1 VARTKGRAEVERKN
15 EALQALTIEYVG
27 VDDVEPNDYNAN
39 RQSDREFELLCRSI
53 TEDGFTQ
60 PVIVGQDGKI
70 VDGEHRWRAARH
82 LGHGQ
87 IPIVRVPM
95 DAAQARIA
103 TLRHNRARGSEDL
116 ELSVEILRDL
126 EKLGALDWAA
136 DSLMIDD
143 TELQRLLEDVPT
155 PEALA
160 QEIYSEAW
168 IPETAR
174 AETPYEADGG
184 ATRAD
189 LTQHASD
196 LLRDRERRMRE
207 AHTEE
212 ERRVVAA
219 ERSRVYR
226 LALTFSNDEA
236 YAVRTIL
243 GDTPAASLL
252 TLCRAEMERR
262 GLPLEEPEEAPETTT
277 ESEPATT

>member
-1 VARTKGRAEVERKN
+1 MARAKGQAEVERKN
-15 EALQALTIEYVG
+15 EALDTLQIEYVAIN
-27 VDDVEPNDYNAN
+27 DVEPNDYNAN

-60 PVIVGQDGKI
+60 PIIVGSDGKI

-82 LGHGQ
+82 LGHTQ

-143 TELQRLLEDVPT
+143 AELNRLLEDIPT

-160 QEIYSEAW
+160 ADIYSEAW
-168 IPETAR
+168 IPTGAGADEPVDTPQAR
-174 AETPYEADGG
+174 TDVTP
-184 ATRAD
+184 
-189 LTQHASD
+189 HASD
-196 LLRDRERRMRE
+196 LLRERERRMRD
-207 AHTEE
+207 ARSEE
-212 ERRVVAA
+212 ERRVIAT
-219 ERSRVYR
+219 ERSNVYR
-226 LALTFSNDEA
+226 LAVTFSNAEA
-236 YAVRTIL
+236 YAVRSVL
-243 GDTPAASLL
+243 GDAPAVNLL
-252 TLCRAEMERR
+252 ALCKDELQRR
-262 GLPLEEPEEAPETTT
+262 GLPIEPPVEQEQTA
-277 ESEPATT
+277 